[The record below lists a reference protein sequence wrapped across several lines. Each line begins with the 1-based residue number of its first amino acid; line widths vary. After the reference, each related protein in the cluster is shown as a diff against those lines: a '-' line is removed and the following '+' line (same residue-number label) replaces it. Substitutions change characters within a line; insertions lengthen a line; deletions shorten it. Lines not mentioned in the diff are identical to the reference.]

1 MIRCLIRLRSAIF
14 CTGGQSAIATNNCV
28 GKGSSPWCREFELA
42 RVISFDPLEKR
53 KKTELGSLEE
63 QYPEKSVPAWKAIV
77 IKSEETGRKI
87 DHKMARE
94 IVVEYLDT

>member
-1 MIRCLIRLRSAIF
+1 
-14 CTGGQSAIATNNCV
+14 
-28 GKGSSPWCREFELA
+28 
-42 RVISFDPLEKR
+42 LEKR